1 MDHRAPAVMFRDS
14 ATEFAK
20 CGYATCVRSLRMFG
34 NLGRTLALLREMR
47 GYSQLALSREARIGK
62 SQLSKYENGRELPKL
77 ETLERIL
84 AVLDVPPISFFYTV
98 AVLDGLVGR
107 LDPRLEKTGLPPLP
121 LPLTLLQPN
130 LDEIFSDTVGQFLRM
145 YRLQTEVQA
154 RLEALTPPAR
164 PRSRG

>member
-1 MDHRAPAVMFRDS
+1 M
-14 ATEFAK
+14 
-20 CGYATCVRSLRMFG
+20 RMFG

-77 ETLERIL
+77 ETLERVL
-84 AVLDVPPISFFYTV
+84 SVLDVQPISFFYTV
-98 AVLDGLVGR
+98 AMLDSLVDR
-107 LDPRLEKTGLPPLP
+107 IDDPEARMPPLP

-130 LDEIFSDTVGQFLRM
+130 LDELFSVTVGQFLRM

-154 RLEALTPPAR
+154 RLEAITPAAR

>member
-1 MDHRAPAVMFRDS
+1 MFLDS

-20 CGYATCVRSLRMFG
+20 CGYATSVRAVRMFG

-77 ETLERIL
+77 ETLERVL
-84 AVLDVPPISFFYTV
+84 SVLDVQPISFFYTV
-98 AVLDGLVGR
+98 AMLDSLVGR
-107 LDPRLEKTGLPPLP
+107 LDLRPPGAVELPPLP

-130 LDEIFSDTVGQFLRM
+130 LDELFSVTVGQFLRM

-154 RLEALTPPAR
+154 RLEALTPAAR

>member
-1 MDHRAPAVMFRDS
+1 M
-14 ATEFAK
+14 
-20 CGYATCVRSLRMFG
+20 RMFG

-77 ETLERIL
+77 ETLER
-84 AVLDVPPISFFYTV
+84 VLSVLGVQPISFFYTV
-98 AVLDGLVGR
+98 AMLDGLVDR
-107 LDPRLEKTGLPPLP
+107 LDDPNADLPPLP

-130 LDEIFSDTVGQFLRM
+130 LDELFSVTVGQFLRM

-154 RLEALTPPAR
+154 RLEAVTPAAR

>member
-1 MDHRAPAVMFRDS
+1 
-14 ATEFAK
+14 
-20 CGYATCVRSLRMFG
+20 MFG

-62 SQLSKYENGRELPKL
+62 SQLSKHENGRELPKL
-77 ETLERIL
+77 ETLERVL
-84 AVLDVPPISFFYTV
+84 SVLDVQPISFFYTV
-98 AVLDGLVGR
+98 AMLDSLVGR
-107 LDPRLEKTGLPPLP
+107 LDDPAADLPPLP

-130 LDEIFSDTVGQFLRM
+130 LDELFSATVGQFLRM

-154 RLEALTPPAR
+154 RLEALTPAAR

>member
-1 MDHRAPAVMFRDS
+1 
-14 ATEFAK
+14 
-20 CGYATCVRSLRMFG
+20 MFG

-77 ETLERIL
+77 ETLERVL
-84 AVLDVPPISFFYTV
+84 SVLDVQPISFFYTV
-98 AVLDGLVGR
+98 AMLDSLMGR
-107 LDPRLEKTGLPPLP
+107 LDDSAAELPPLP

-130 LDEIFSDTVGQFLRM
+130 LDELFSVTVGQFLRM

-154 RLEALTPPAR
+154 RLEALTPAAR